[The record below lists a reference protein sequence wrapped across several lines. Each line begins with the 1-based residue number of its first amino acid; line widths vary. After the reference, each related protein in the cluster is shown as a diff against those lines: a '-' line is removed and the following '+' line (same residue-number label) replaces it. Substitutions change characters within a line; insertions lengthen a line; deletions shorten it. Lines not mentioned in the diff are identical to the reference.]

1 MKEMNLIT
9 YTKEHFREK
18 NILYGFLVA
27 LLFLTVFC
35 CTCTVQAAIDPDRTP
50 EEIPGLTFD
59 HTMKLSYAEE
69 FSVDYYNDGYALI
82 TIDQEGEF
90 LVVPEGKEVP
100 EGLDEDITVLQQPID
115 NIYLVATSAMDLFRA
130 IDGIDQIRL
139 SGTQESGWYILEAK
153 DAMESG
159 NMIYAGKYNAPDYEL
174 ILNEGCDLAIES
186 TMIHH
191 NPEVQ
196 EKLEQFGIPVM

>member
-1 MKEMNLIT
+1 MNLIT

-18 NILYGFLVA
+18 NILYGFLAA
-27 LLFLTVFC
+27 LLFLAVFC

-59 HTMKLSYAEE
+59 HTMELSYAEE

-100 EGLDEDITVLQQPID
+100 EG
-115 NIYLVATSAMDLFRA
+115 
-130 IDGIDQIRL
+130 
-139 SGTQESGWYILEAK
+139 SG
-153 DAMESG
+153 
-159 NMIYAGKYNAPDYEL
+159 
-174 ILNEGCDLAIES
+174 
-186 TMIHH
+186 
-191 NPEVQ
+191 
-196 EKLEQFGIPVM
+196 